1 LEEGVVPQ
9 VGVAIGTAIGTA
21 TATVLGGGFA
31 ALAVG
36 SFVGTAVYYATN
48 SFLLNKALSLLQKRP
63 KTGES
68 RGLEATFI
76 DSSADARVIYG
87 EVRVGGVNIL
97 PSDWVSGDNNDF
109 QHQILAFS
117 IHEIDSF
124 VEFYFDK
131 DTLPAPDAITGTA
144 NDGLISTGKF
154 RDAAWV
160 RGYRGTMTQNVDFKL
175 NDAFPAEWPST
186 SRGRGVAYAALT
198 YKWGKGDRY
207 RGFPNVTAL
216 IRGARVYDPR
226 LDSTNGGAGSHR
238 YNDATTWAWSSNPAL
253 CWANYR
259 IASYG
264 YGNDP
269 AVDINWST
277 VATAA
282 DVCDVLVDDKDGGTQ
297 ARYTC
302 NGLLV
307 NSPDSLLSNE
317 MAIIDA
323 MMGHRRKVAGKWE
336 ILAGGWVAPLWTI
349 EKSDWVSIESIK
361 TVSGPEDGRINRVHC
376 FYVSPDRNW
385 QRVECDPRS
394 NPIYL
399 SDDAGVDG
407 EVEMEQP
414 LCTDE
419 SEAQRKAEFLLR
431 SSRNGILLVGVL
443 PPRFQKIR
451 TFDTVALNF
460 AELQWVSKT
469 FRVVPM
475 TFNVDGS
482 VRVVLVEE
490 QESDWTD
497 LASSEYGA
505 PSLNPLPSINPTAP
519 AAPSSFS
526 VLPLLGTLQFDFGDP
541 VVKPTGTRFQI
552 LRSPGSLSVAGSSE
566 LLWEGDATR
575 MILPADMR
583 SYFWYHGRAVANS
596 YLSATMPN
604 TFGIGSKPWIAPEAM
619 PGNRA
624 YPDGEL
630 FFASN
635 SYWEMHNARASH
647 SYYLVGSGGVRGE
660 RGKLV
665 IACESDSWSDG
676 TIGSQVLSTRMHP
689 LRFDVNSRASYF
701 ASPIFP
707 GQSGSVMCLF
717 RRATAVTS
725 AAGLFPSISMRV
737 YPVSVNSPKALD
749 LGAPLVT
756 INVSTISQT
765 SGDWNVAV
773 GSFTMPSSTQYD
785 AVTLALRF
793 FDSAQNPGVLEVGG
807 LQLSTL

>member
-1 LEEGVVPQ
+1 MPQ
-9 VGVAIGTAIGTA
+9 VGAAVATWVSAGAANAAILAGAGAA
-21 TATVLGGGFA
+21 TAFTVSA
-31 ALAVG
+31 AVYSG
-36 SFVGTAVYYATN
+36 IYYATN
-48 SFLLNKALSLLQKRP
+48 YFLLNKALSLLQKRP
-63 KTGES
+63 NSGET
-68 RGLEATFI
+68 RGLETSFV
-76 DSSADARVIYG
+76 DSTADGRVIYG
-87 EVRVGGVNIL
+87 EVRVGGVNIIGA
-97 PSDWVSGDNNDF
+97 DWMSGDENDY
-109 QHQILAFS
+109 QHQVLAFAL
-117 IHEIDSF
+117 HEIDSF
-124 VEFYFDK
+124 QKFYFDK
-131 DTLPAPDAITGTA
+131 DELPAPDAITGTS
-144 NDGLISTGKF
+144 NDGLISSGTYE
-154 RDAAWV
+154 DSAWV

-175 NDAFPAEWPST
+175 NDTYPVSWPTT
-186 SRGRGVAYAALT
+186 SRARGVAYVALT
-198 YKWGKGDRY
+198 YKWGKGKVY
-207 RGFPNVTAL
+207 RGIPAVTAL

-226 LDSTNGGAGSHR
+226 LDSTNGGTGSHR
-238 YNDATTWAWSSNPAL
+238 YTDSTTWEWSSNPAL

-259 IASYG
+259 ISAYG

-269 AVDINWST
+269 ATEINWAY
-277 VATAA
+277 VASAA
-282 DVCDVLVDDKDGGTQ
+282 DVCDALVDDKDGGTQ
-297 ARYTC
+297 PRYTC
-302 NGLLV
+302 NGVLV
-307 NSPDSLLSNE
+307 NAAESLLSNE

-323 MMGHRRKVAGKWE
+323 MMGHRRKIAGKWE
-336 ILAGGWVAPLWTI
+336 ILAGGWTAPSWTI
-349 EKSDWVSIESIK
+349 NKADWVSIENIR
-361 TVSGPEDGRINRVHC
+361 TVAGPEDGRVNKVHC

-385 QRVECDPRS
+385 QRVECEPRS
-394 NPIYL
+394 NATYL
-399 SDDAGVDG
+399 ADDAGVPG

-419 SEAQRKAEFLLR
+419 SEAQRKSEFLLR
-431 SSRNGILLVGVL
+431 SSRNGIFMMGVL

-451 TFDTVALNF
+451 TFDTVAVNF
-460 AELQWVSKT
+460 EELQFVSKT
-469 FRVVPM
+469 FRVVPL
-475 TFNVDGS
+475 TLNPDGS

-490 QESDWTD
+490 QEEDWTD
-497 LASSEYGA
+497 LDTAEYSA
-505 PSLNPLPSINPTAP
+505 PSTPPLPTVNPTKPSAP
-519 AAPSSFS
+519 TSFA
-526 VLPLLGTLQFDFGDP
+526 VTPLLGTLQFDIGEP
-541 VVKPTGTRFQI
+541 NVKPTGTQYQI

-566 LLWEGDATR
+566 LLWEGDSTR

-583 SYFWYHGRAVANS
+583 SYYWYHGRAVANS
-596 YLSATMPN
+596 YFSATMPN
-604 TFGIGSKPWIAPEAM
+604 TFGIGAKPWIAPEAM

-647 SYYLVGSGGVRGE
+647 SYLLVGSGGVRGE

-665 IACESDSWSDG
+665 IDCASDAWNDG
-676 TIGSQVLSTRMHP
+676 GTSQFSTRMHP

-725 AAGLFPSISMRV
+725 ATGPFPSISMRV

-773 GSFTMPSSTQYD
+773 GSFTMPTSTQYD

-793 FDSAQNPGVLEVGG
+793 FDTAQPPGVLEVGG